1 MKKAIIYLSVALMCL
16 SVFFGCSTSEATVD
30 AGLQNAKNYLFAMY
44 KDKAVV
50 TASDYTVVDTVMIS
64 GVSYPVAWSSDV
76 EEKSVSFV
84 SNSNHMVTVD
94 VDEKSPVDVDYT
106 LTGTISDDRGNTLT
120 VTFPHRIPA
129 FKESSWVEY
138 KEAAD
143 DSTLVVK
150 GIVTGIMSKT
160 KGNSSN
166 CLYIQDDVGGYYV
179 YAMAQDPLESGI
191 QLGMTV
197 RVTGSKDTYS
207 GTLEIANAAVEILD
221 SSISSYAPADWTE
234 KYEKATSLKD
244 EDLTREQALLVTV
257 KDVEVTGQDTASGY
271 YKFKKNGLESY
282 VRISSSVCP
291 IDKDAQNELKNGHAE
306 HYGWKADVT
315 GVICVYDG
323 AFYLS
328 PVEGYDAFTYVS
340 LPEKSDSE
348 KVSFELDSLTM
359 VDKVVEDTSLSLPLS
374 GAGYDSV
381 SISWSSDSPCA
392 VVDGSTLTFTLPEE
406 ETTVTITAKAVSGEE
421 VGEKS
426 FTVIVEA
433 ASAYFAYPVMVEE
446 YREHTPYA
454 LYTSQNNVGKDLFFN
469 GEISGKY
476 LSTTDK
482 DSKVASVYLEK
493 DGEGWRIYTVKD
505 GSKLYVEIV
514 DGKAALNSE
523 AMGNVWRLDEE
534 TRVPVTASG
543 DTDYYLGMYKNYE
556 TFSASKTSY
565 IFNDTSVIGVSQF
578 PMMIVEEWP
587 GYYSYDKVSSVSE
600 EGEYILSMDQAN
612 VGATLYFN
620 GTISGGKYL
629 GTTRKAEE
637 AVRVKFERDG
647 EGWRIFTTGD
657 EKLYVEIVDG
667 KAALNSEV
675 KGNVW
680 RLDEETGVPVT
691 AVGDTDYY
699 LGSYKSYDTFSASK
713 TSYIFNDTSV
723 IGVSQFPLSIREG
736 EGKKCGIILENVMSV
751 EDGESYYFVVEQNN
765 IASSLFFNGE
775 ISGKY
780 LSTSPSLA
788 KGVMVKAEKEGE
800 GFRMVTPDGLYV
812 EIVDGKAALSTEPQG
827 SLWTINAIG
836 VPVAMSGDS
845 EYYLGCY
852 KTYNTFSAS
861 KTQYISDVSLIGVSQ
876 FPAMLYTVE

>member
-64 GVSYPVAWSSDV
+64 GVSYPVVWSSDV
-76 EEKSVSFV
+76 EEKTVSFV

-221 SSISSYAPADWTE
+221 SSISSYGPVDWTE

-257 KDVEVTGQDTASGY
+257 KDVEITGQDTASGY

-328 PVEGYDAFTYVS
+328 PVEGFDAFTYVS

-406 ETTVTITAKAVSGEE
+406 ETTVTITAKAESGEE

-454 LYTSQNNVGKDLFFN
+454 LYASQNNVGKDLFFN

-534 TRVPVTASG
+534 TGVPVTASG

-612 VGATLYFN
+612 VGTTLYFN

-637 AVRVKFERDG
+637 AVRVKFEKDG

-691 AVGDTDYY
+691 AVGDTEYY

>member
-76 EEKSVSFV
+76 EENKVSFI

-221 SSISSYAPADWTE
+221 SSISAYGPVDWTE

-257 KDVEVTGQDTASGY
+257 KDVEITGQDTASGY

-406 ETTVTITAKAVSGEE
+406 ETTVTITAKAESGEE

-426 FTVIVEA
+426 FTVIVEGA
-433 ASAYFAYPVMVEE
+433 HSICPLCKPE
-446 YREHTPYA
+446 
-454 LYTSQNNVGKDLFFN
+454 QCGKGSFLQ
-469 GEISGKY
+469 
-476 LSTTDK
+476 
-482 DSKVASVYLEK
+482 
-493 DGEGWRIYTVKD
+493 WR
-505 GSKLYVEIV
+505 
-514 DGKAALNSE
+514 NQ
-523 AMGNVWRLDEE
+523 R
-534 TRVPVTASG
+534 
-543 DTDYYLGMYKNYE
+543 
-556 TFSASKTSY
+556 
-565 IFNDTSVIGVSQF
+565 
-578 PMMIVEEWP
+578 
-587 GYYSYDKVSSVSE
+587 
-600 EGEYILSMDQAN
+600 
-612 VGATLYFN
+612 
-620 GTISGGKYL
+620 
-629 GTTRKAEE
+629 
-637 AVRVKFERDG
+637 
-647 EGWRIFTTGD
+647 
-657 EKLYVEIVDG
+657 
-667 KAALNSEV
+667 
-675 KGNVW
+675 
-680 RLDEETGVPVT
+680 
-691 AVGDTDYY
+691 
-699 LGSYKSYDTFSASK
+699 
-713 TSYIFNDTSV
+713 
-723 IGVSQFPLSIREG
+723 
-736 EGKKCGIILENVMSV
+736 
-751 EDGESYYFVVEQNN
+751 
-765 IASSLFFNGE
+765 
-775 ISGKY
+775 
-780 LSTSPSLA
+780 
-788 KGVMVKAEKEGE
+788 
-800 GFRMVTPDGLYV
+800 
-812 EIVDGKAALSTEPQG
+812 
-827 SLWTINAIG
+827 
-836 VPVAMSGDS
+836 
-845 EYYLGCY
+845 
-852 KTYNTFSAS
+852 
-861 KTQYISDVSLIGVSQ
+861 
-876 FPAMLYTVE
+876 